1 MTDIVRDILRQDAK
15 ASVVVCGDF
24 NNHMHHITREL
35 TKCGFKSAINPDTA
49 THRLGGHLDQVF
61 AKNID
66 ITNAMVN
73 DSFEDE
79 ITDHKCLK
87 VTLGF

>member
-1 MTDIVRDILRQDAK
+1 VRDILRQDAK

-24 NNHMHHITREL
+24 NNHMHHMTSEL
-35 TKCGFKSAINPDTA
+35 TKCGFKAAINPDTA

-73 DSFEDE
+73 EGFDAE

-87 VTLGF
+87 VTLGFN